1 MTTTSSVVCGAWL
14 GAWVIVLTGNT
25 VVTGECDL
33 AGQLVTSGPQLV
45 TVRTSVE
52 DTTEVTVSGPP
63 NVVGDEFSD
72 VCEGEDA
79 VVVGDVF
86 SEVWG
91 WEVVVAGREL
101 LVRG

>member
-1 MTTTSSVVCGAWL
+1 M
-14 GAWVIVLTGNT
+14 IVLTGNA
-25 VVTGECDL
+25 VVTCECDL

-63 NVVGDEFSD
+63 EVVGDE
-72 VCEGEDA
+72 
-79 VVVGDVF
+79 F

-91 WEVVVAGREL
+91 WEVVVAGWEL

>member
-1 MTTTSSVVCGAWL
+1 M
-14 GAWVIVLTGNT
+14 VIC
-25 VVTGECDL
+25 ECDL

-52 DTTEVTVSGPP
+52 DTTEVRVSGPP
-63 NVVGDEFSD
+63 VVVGDEFS
-72 VCEGEDA
+72 V
-79 VVVGDVF
+79 
-86 SEVWG
+86 VWG

>member
-1 MTTTSSVVCGAWL
+1 M
-14 GAWVIVLTGNT
+14 IVLTGKA
-25 VVTGECDL
+25 VVTCECDL

-52 DTTEVTVSGPP
+52 DTTEMTVSGPP
-63 NVVGDEFSD
+63 EVVGDE
-72 VCEGEDA
+72 
-79 VVVGDVF
+79 F

-91 WEVVVAGREL
+91 WEVVVAGWEL

>member
-1 MTTTSSVVCGAWL
+1 M
-14 GAWVIVLTGNT
+14 IVLTGNT

-45 TVRTSVE
+45 TVSTSVE
-52 DTTEVTVSGPP
+52 NATEVTVSGPP
-63 NVVGDEFSD
+63 EVVGDEFSA
-72 VCEGEDA
+72 VCEGEVA
-79 VVVGDVF
+79 VVVGDEF

>member
-1 MTTTSSVVCGAWL
+1 M
-14 GAWVIVLTGNT
+14 IVLTGNA
-25 VVTGECDL
+25 VVTCECDL

-63 NVVGDEFSD
+63 EVVGDEFS
-72 VCEGEDA
+72 
-79 VVVGDVF
+79 
-86 SEVWG
+86 EVWD
-91 WEVVVAGREL
+91 WEVVVAGWEL